1 MKKKRIARPLLI
13 ASAGAII
20 TMGTSMSCGNLL
32 PPRPCPDG
40 GFTCYQP
47 SECEQTGT
55 NCPTD
60 DAGKADGGVTNDG
73 GTDGGP

>member
-1 MKKKRIARPLLI
+1 VKQKRIARPLLI

-32 PPRPCPDG
+32 PLRPCPDG
-40 GFTCYQP
+40 GVTQA
-47 SECEQTGT
+47 GN

-60 DAGKADGGVTNDG
+60 DAAKADAGVTNDG